1 VSSDLIEQALR
12 RFLVLGQAMRRDAET
27 LPVSVAQSAVL
38 ARLRD
43 GPKTV
48 GELATAEGV
57 RAPSMT
63 QIINRMEEAGW
74 VTRSEGPVR
83 GRAVQITEAGRAVA
97 VAVRKERTARLARRC
112 DGLSV
117 EDLAALEAVLPVLD
131 RIFGDPAGLLRCP
144 AGGDGAGVGGGAVLA
159 GVRGAADGR
168 RARVGRGRRS
178 WAGSRCS
185 RSGRRR
191 ARPRLAW
198 GPWTRPR
205 SRPASPTPSP
215 PPPCWPCAPSPSPP
229 SPGTT
234 NDPTAGTQLADAC
247 NRSGRPFAS

>member
-74 VTRSEGPVR
+74 VIRSEGPVR
-83 GRAVQITEAGRAVA
+83 GRMVQITDAGQAVA
-97 VAVRKERTARLARRC
+97 VAVREERLARLTRRAS
-112 DGLSV
+112 GLSAD
-117 EDLAALEAVLPVLD
+117 DLAALEAVLPVLD
-131 RIFGDPAGLLRCP
+131 RIFGDPLIY
-144 AGGDGAGVGGGAVLA
+144 
-159 GVRGAADGR
+159 
-168 RARVGRGRRS
+168 
-178 WAGSRCS
+178 
-185 RSGRRR
+185 
-191 ARPRLAW
+191 
-198 GPWTRPR
+198 
-205 SRPASPTPSP
+205 
-215 PPPCWPCAPSPSPP
+215 
-229 SPGTT
+229 
-234 NDPTAGTQLADAC
+234 
-247 NRSGRPFAS
+247 